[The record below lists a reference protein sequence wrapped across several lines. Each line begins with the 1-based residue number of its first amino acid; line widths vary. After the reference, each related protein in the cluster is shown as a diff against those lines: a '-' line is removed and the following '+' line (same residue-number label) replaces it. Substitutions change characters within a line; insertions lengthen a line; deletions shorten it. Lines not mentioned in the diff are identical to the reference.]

1 MERAKTYFVQEWHKW
16 KSQKIKLHNFFFF
29 QIFFFKDIFQF
40 RLHFLAT
47 NFKPL
52 ANFKSSK
59 FHFCSAWS
67 TYLLDSKLPSLITSS
82 KKDFFV
88 IYLCKFFIQVVY
100 LFIFLSFLQILF
112 FFLLKGYIGSEW
124 VKSFVM
130 GTLCV
135 R

>member
-16 KSQKIKLHNFFFF
+16 KSQKIKLRNIFFFF
-29 QIFFFKDIFQF
+29 QIFLFKDIFQF

-52 ANFKSSK
+52 PNFKSSK

-100 LFIFLSFLQILF
+100 LFIFLSFLQIF
-112 FFLLKGYIGSEW
+112 FFLLKGCIGSEW
-124 VKSFVM
+124 VKSLVM